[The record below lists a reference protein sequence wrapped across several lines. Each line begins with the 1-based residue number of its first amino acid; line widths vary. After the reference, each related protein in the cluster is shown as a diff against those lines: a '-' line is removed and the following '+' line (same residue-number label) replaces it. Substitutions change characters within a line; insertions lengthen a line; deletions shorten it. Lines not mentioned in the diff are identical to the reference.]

1 MRVLRISVDLMLSL
15 ESQEPFDVAAWL
27 DGPDLWDT
35 KSGQLPKPFRWLSQ
49 QRQTAQIP
57 YKNFVSLGK
66 MEVGEVTVRFK
77 DGNLSS
83 LALSL
88 FARRDDPALN
98 RQHFLTRVK
107 QAEIWLTK
115 HTGQD
120 PIRVK
125 TTANVTKAQRLGW
138 ETTTSHFHL
147 GHHSQRAHKLRDH
160 PFQGKF
166 IRIEILTKR
175 ERAPIERSATWLKQQ
190 VQKD

>member
-1 MRVLRISVDLMLSL
+1 M
-15 ESQEPFDVAAWL
+15 AAWL
-27 DGPDLWDT
+27 DEPDLWDT

-57 YKNFVSLGK
+57 YKNFVSLG
-66 MEVGEVTVRFK
+66 
-77 DGNLSS
+77 NLSS

-98 RQHFLTRVK
+98 RQHFLTRVN